1 MEKETYSF
9 KIFSFLVGAASG
21 VNAYFII
28 LGVLF
33 LCGLGLP
40 IPEDIILVSAGYLAG
55 IEQISLIGANIVC
68 FIGVLIGDV
77 ILFSVGRKFG
87 YSVLSWP
94 VFKRVFS
101 QKRINKAFERARKR
115 AKIIC
120 FSARFMPG
128 LRACIYLSCGIVGVP
143 FRVFI
148 LQDSLAAL
156 LSVPFFVWVGFKFHD
171 KIGYMFDL
179 LSNAQHYIIIVA
191 VLVFGFIIFKI
202 LKGKSKNKTNVEQD
216 HQQIDH
222 LQDHNSLNQG
232 SQD

>member
-40 IPEDIILVSAGYLAG
+40 IPEDITLVSAGYLAG
-55 IEQISLIGANIVC
+55 IGQISFIGANVVC
-68 FIGVLIGDV
+68 LVGVLIGDV
-77 ILFSVGRKFG
+77 ILFSIGRKFG

-94 VFKRVFS
+94 IFKRVFS
-101 QKRINKAFERARKR
+101 QKRIDKAFERARKR

-120 FSARFMPG
+120 FIARFMPG

-156 LSVPFFVWVGFKFHD
+156 LSVPFFVWIGFKFHD
-171 KIGYMFDL
+171 KIDSMFDL
-179 LSNAQHYIIIVA
+179 LSNAQHYIVIVA
-191 VLVFGFIIFKI
+191 VLVLGFVMYKI
-202 LKGKSKNKTNVEQD
+202 LKNRNSAKTND
-216 HQQIDH
+216 QQTEC
-222 LQDHNSLNQG
+222 S
-232 SQD
+232 